1 MADILDKITDVR
13 NGARPNSARVTIART
28 AGGTVLSCNALTGWA
43 TASKVHF
50 VTYQIDANSNPIPG
64 TQLDCYG
71 IVSGATITNF
81 TVIDGTDGGN
91 SVGDVVE
98 MLPTAAWGQ
107 DLADA
112 LTEEHDRQG
121 IHTSAAIA
129 TIGAALYPVGSIYTQ
144 AAVSTNPATLLGF
157 GTWTAFG
164 AGRVMIGVDSGD
176 ASFDTLG
183 ETGGS
188 KTSAHTH
195 AMSRTNAY
203 AEITGIG
210 NSIYMY
216 RSGHN
221 FTSNHFQ
228 NYSGTAANQTDSPTF
243 AAGVEGATESNAPSV
258 LQPYITVYMWRRT
271 A

>member
-1 MADILDKITDVR
+1 MADTTDKITDVR
-13 NGARPNSARVTIART
+13 NGARPISARVTVARA
-28 AGGTVLSCNALTGWA
+28 AGGTELSCNALTGWA

-50 VTYQIDANSNPIPG
+50 VTYQIDANSNPIAG

-71 IVSGATITNF
+71 IVSGATITSF

-91 SVGDVVE
+91 SIGDVVE

-112 LTEEHDRQG
+112 LTTEHDRLG
-121 IHTSAAIA
+121 VHTTSAIA

-164 AGRVMIGVDSGD
+164 AGRVMVGVDSGD

-188 KTSAHTH
+188 KYLQAHTH
-195 AMSRTNAY
+195 TMGTITLRANAGVY
-203 AEITGIG
+203 GSAANLDDIAGSNGPVNAADVQVGNGWNGTMGSTGAG
-210 NSIYMY
+210 NSE
-216 RSGHN
+216 N
-221 FTSNHFQ
+221 
-228 NYSGTAANQTDSPTF
+228 
-243 AAGVEGATESNAPSV
+243 

>member
-1 MADILDKITDVR
+1 MADTTDKITDVR
-13 NGARPNSARVTIART
+13 NGARPISARVTVARA
-28 AGGTVLSCNALTGWA
+28 AGGTELSCNALTGWA

-50 VTYQIDANSNPIPG
+50 VTYQIDANSNPIAG

-91 SVGDVVE
+91 SIGDVVE

-112 LTEEHDRQG
+112 LTTEHDRLG
-121 IHTSAAIA
+121 VHTTSAIA

-157 GTWTAFG
+157 GTWVAFG
-164 AGRVMIGVDSGD
+164 AGRVMVGVSASDSE
-176 ASFDTLG
+176 FDTLG
-183 ETGGS
+183 ETGGA
-188 KTSAHTH
+188 KTVAHTH
-195 AMSRTNAY
+195 DLSSAGWAQH
-203 AEITGIG
+203 APIG
-210 NSIYMY
+210 NNMY
-216 RSGHN
+216 DARISVPN
-221 FTSNHFQ
+221 YTTNHLQ
-228 NYSGTAANQTDSPTF
+228 SYSGSAFNQAASPDYAVALDGATDS
-243 AAGVEGATESNAPSV
+243 SSPSV

>member
-13 NGARPNSARVTIART
+13 NGARPNSARVTIARV

-71 IVSGATITNF
+71 IVSGSTITNF

-164 AGRVMIGVDSGD
+164 AGRVMVGVDSGD

-183 ETGGS
+183 ETGGA
-188 KTSAHTH
+188 KTVAHSH
-195 AMSRTNAY
+195 ALSSNGFAK
-203 AEITGIG
+203 ITGIG
-210 NSIYMY
+210 NNIYQARIAQDAY
-216 RSGHN
+216 
-221 FTSNHFQ
+221 TSNHLQ
-228 NYSGTAANQTDSPTF
+228 SYSGSAFNQAASPTF
-243 AAGVEGATESNAPSV
+243 ATELGGNSDSATASV
-258 LQPYITVYMWRRT
+258 VQPYITVYMWRRT